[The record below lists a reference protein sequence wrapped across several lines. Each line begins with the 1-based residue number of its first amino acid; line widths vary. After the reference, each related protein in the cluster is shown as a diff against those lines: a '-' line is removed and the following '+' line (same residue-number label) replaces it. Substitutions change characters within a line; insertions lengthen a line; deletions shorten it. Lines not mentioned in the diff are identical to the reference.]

1 MREKRGDV
9 ESGRL
14 VVVRHGESEFNADGV
29 WTGTA
34 DVGLTAKGRDD
45 GRRMGEL
52 LSDITFDVVYTS
64 CMRRAVQ
71 TRDDIFSAYG
81 PTSAIFK
88 KTAALNERDYGDYTG
103 LNKWQVRDMVGE
115 EAFKVLRRAF
125 DAPIPNGETLR
136 DVAERVVP
144 WYMAN
149 VVPQLMA
156 GKNVLIVGHGNS
168 CRALRKYVEDVSDEG
183 IQDME
188 MDFDKIY
195 VYSVSSDGRMNGAPQ
210 IRQLD

>member
-1 MREKRGDV
+1 MA
-9 ESGRL
+9 SGRL

-29 WTGTA
+29 WTGTT
-34 DVGLTAKGRDD
+34 DVGLTVKGHAD

-52 LSDITFDVVYTS
+52 LRDVAFDIVYTS

-71 TRDDIFSAYG
+71 TRDDIFAAYG
-81 PTSAIFK
+81 ETPAVFK

-103 LNKWQVRDMVGE
+103 LDKWQVRDLVGE
-115 EAFKVLRRAF
+115 DAFKVLRRAF

-136 DVAERVVP
+136 DVYERVVP
-144 WYMAN
+144 WYLAN
-149 VVPQLMA
+149 VVPRLLA
-156 GKNVLIVGHGNS
+156 GENVLIVGHGNS
-168 CRALRKYVEDVSDEG
+168 CRALRKFVDDVSDAEVE
-183 IQDME
+183 DLE

-195 VYSVSSDGRMNGAPQ
+195 LYRVKPDGCAAGEPS